1 LNYHS
6 SILGVAQTFMIV
18 RRALCVLP
26 SQAGDRSRRNV
37 FKMDRVP

>member
-6 SILGVAQTFMIV
+6 WILGVAQAFMIV
-18 RRALCVLP
+18 RRASFVLP
-26 SQAGDRSRRNV
+26 SQGSDRSSRNV